1 MLDWLNEV
9 LINAKEMG
17 ASDVHLSTG
26 SQVIYRIDNDIIR
39 IGEEILTDEKLFHVK
54 RALLPDINWSK
65 EPLKDYDFSYEIPEV
80 SRFRMNIF
88 TQRRGISMTIRL
100 ISNVILDMN
109 TLGLPPEL
117 KKVVKRKNGLF
128 LVTGPTGSGKST
140 TLASMIQYINT
151 RVGKHIIT
159 LEDPI
164 EFVYENS
171 KSIIQ
176 QREIKTNVTSF
187 KDGIRSAL
195 RQDPD
200 IILVGELRDL
210 ETISA
215 AISAAETGHL
225 VFGTLHTNSAP
236 KTIDRIIDAFPPDQ
250 QAQVR
255 TQFAS
260 LLVGVLSQ
268 QLVKK
273 SSGKGRVCVT
283 EFLLNNNGISNLIRT
298 EKIHQISNAMQTGAA
313 EGMHTMKS
321 KIEELVNKGI
331 IAENHGLEL

>member
-1 MLDWLNEV
+1 MLDWLNDI
-9 LINAKEMG
+9 LIKAKEMR
-17 ASDVHLSTG
+17 ASDVHLSCG
-26 SQVIYRIDNDIIR
+26 SPVIYRIDNDIVR
-39 IGEEILTDEKLFHVK
+39 IGEEVLTDDRLYPVM
-54 RALLPDINWSK
+54 RALLPQENLRD
-65 EPLKDYDFSYEIPEV
+65 PVQDYDFSYEIPDV
-80 SRFRMNIF
+80 SRFRVNVF
-88 TQRRGISMTIRL
+88 HQRRGLSITIRL

-109 TLGLPPEL
+109 TLGLPMEL
-117 KKVVKRKNGLF
+117 KKVVKKKNGIF

-151 RVGKHIIT
+151 RMGKHIIT

-164 EFVYENS
+164 EFVYENA

-176 QREIKTNVTSF
+176 QREVKNNVRSF

-200 IILVGELRDL
+200 IILVGEMRDL

-236 KTIDRIIDAFPPDQ
+236 KTIDRIIDAFPSEQ
-250 QAQVR
+250 QNQVR

-273 SSGKGRVCVT
+273 AGGKGRAVVT
-283 EFLLNNNGISNLIRT
+283 EFLLNNNAISNLIRT
-298 EKIHQISNAMQTGAA
+298 EKIHQIANAMQTGAS

-321 KIEELVNKGI
+321 KVDELVHKGI
-331 IAENHGLEL
+331 ISENHGLD